1 MARVEVPMPQ
11 MGESIAEGT
20 VSVWR
25 KKVGDRV
32 ERDEPIMEI
41 STDKVDAEI
50 PSPVGG
56 VLAEIVVNEGQTVEV
71 GTVVAFI
78 ETEAGA
84 MAAAPAAAPSDPA
97 AGVPGEQPTTLPESA
112 AGQVETGGGAGR
124 PAAGRAAGEPVGN
137 AVGGGASQQGGAQQQ
152 QGASS
157 NGGPQTAEERLRTR
171 STPLVRK
178 IAAEHGVEVS
188 AVQGTGRAGR
198 VTKEDILKY
207 VEEQASAPTA
217 APGTAGAS
225 AGTGAPPAQ
234 RPAKAPAGGEGPFDW
249 DEFYSHVHHPEVKA
263 GPNDRVE
270 GADRITQIIAQNM
283 VLSRRISPHVHS
295 YFEVDYT
302 RIDGV
307 RKKNKKVWDEQGV
320 KVTYTHF
327 IAWAVARALREH
339 PKLNASF
346 GNNEV
351 IYRADVNLGIAVAID
366 NGLIV
371 PVVKGADELSLVGL
385 AKRVNDVGT
394 RARNRQL
401 KPDDIQG
408 GTFTITNPGIFGTTI
423 GFPIISQ
430 PQVAIL
436 GVGGVE
442 MRPAV
447 ISDEYGNH
455 AIVPRKRGY
464 ISLGYDHRLVNGAD
478 GDQFLARVK
487 QLMETFPETA

>member
-1 MARVEVPMPQ
+1 MPQ

-20 VSVWR
+20 VSVWL

-50 PSPVGG
+50 PSPVAG
-56 VLAEIVVNEGQTVEV
+56 VLAEVVVTEGQTVEV

-84 MAAAPAAAPSDPA
+84 AAAAAPASAPAPSGEAAA
-97 AGVPGEQPTTLPESA
+97 AGSSDHFQIAHDEPTRMPESA
-112 AGQVETGGGAGR
+112 VGQPETAGGAGR
-124 PAAGRAAGEPVGN
+124 SADGRAPGEPVGN
-137 AVGGGASQQGGAQQQ
+137 AVGGSAQGG
-152 QGASS
+152 GAPL
-157 NGGPQTAEERLRTR
+157 GEGPHTLEERLRAK

-178 IAAEHGVEVS
+178 IASEHNVEVHQ
-188 AVQGTGRAGR
+188 VPGTGRNGR
-198 VTKEDILKY
+198 VTKDDILKF
-207 VEEQASAPTA
+207 VEEKQSAPQAPAAQPAA
-217 APGTAGAS
+217 APS
-225 AGTGAPPAQ
+225 APAPQPQ
-234 RPAKAPAGGEGPFDW
+234 RPAAPVAPAYEGGFPW
-249 DEFYSHVHHPEVKA
+249 DEFYGHPQHPAVSA

-270 GADRITQIIAQNM
+270 PASRMTQIIANNM
-283 VLSRRISPHVHS
+283 VQSRRISPHVHS

-302 RIDGV
+302 RLDQV
-307 RKKNKKVWDEQGV
+307 RAKSRRKWEEQGV

-327 IAWAVARALREH
+327 ITWAVARALREF
-339 PKLNASF
+339 PKINASY
-346 GNNEV
+346 GNHEV
-351 IYRADVNLGIAVAID
+351 IIRGDVNIGMAVALD

-371 PVVKGADELSLVGL
+371 PVIKNADELSLVGL
-385 AKRVNDVGT
+385 AKRINDLAT
-394 RARNRQL
+394 RARNKQL

-408 GTFTITNPGIFGTTI
+408 GTFTITNPGVFGTTI
-423 GFPIISQ
+423 GFPIINQ

-447 ISDEYGNH
+447 VSDEYGNH
-455 AIVPRKRGY
+455 AIVPRKRGF

-478 GDQFLARVK
+478 GDQFLARIK
-487 QLMETFPETA
+487 ELMQNFPDEA

>member
-1 MARVEVPMPQ
+1 MARIEVPMPQ

-20 VSVWR
+20 VSEWL
-25 KKVGDRV
+25 KKVGDKV
-32 ERDEPIMEI
+32 ERDELLMVIA
-41 STDKVDAEI
+41 TDKVDAEI
-50 PSPVGG
+50 PSPAAGTIVE
-56 VLAEIVVNEGQTVEV
+56 VLVEQGQTVEV
-71 GTVVAFI
+71 GTIVAYI
-78 ETEAGA
+78 ETDVAAAAGA
-84 MAAAPAAAPSDPA
+84 SAPAPAASAPAAQPRAAAAAPAESAPAAP
-97 AGVPGEQPTTLPESA
+97 Q
-112 AGQVETGGGAGR
+112 
-124 PAAGRAAGEPVGN
+124 N
-137 AVGGGASQQGGAQQQ
+137 
-152 QGASS
+152 
-157 NGGPQTAEERLRTR
+157 NGGPETVEERLRR
-171 STPLVRK
+171 KSTPLVRK

-188 AVQGTGRAGR
+188 AVPGTGRSGR
-198 VTKEDILKY
+198 VTKDDILRF
-207 VEEQASAPTA
+207 VEEKASAPAA
-217 APGTAGAS
+217 APSAQPAS
-225 AGTGAPPAQ
+225 AGAAPPAQ
-234 RPAKAPAGGEGPFDW
+234 RPSAPRPADGEGFGW
-249 DEFYSHVHHPEVKA
+249 DEFYTRVEHPAVSV

-270 GADRITQIIAQNM
+270 PMSRMTQIIAQNM
-283 VLSRRISPHVHS
+283 VISRRISPHVHS

-302 RIDGV
+302 RIDQV
-307 RKKNKKVWDEQGV
+307 RAKAKRAWAEAGV

-327 IAWAVARALREH
+327 IAKAVVQALREH
-339 PKLNASF
+339 PKLNATIS
-346 GNNEV
+346 GTDV

-371 PVVKGADELSLVGL
+371 PVVRGADDLSLVGL
-385 AKRVNDVGT
+385 ARRVNDLAA

-401 KPDDIQG
+401 KPDEIQG

-430 PQVAIL
+430 PQVAIM

-487 QLMETFPETA
+487 ELMENATENG

>member
-50 PSPVGG
+50 PSPVAG

-97 AGVPGEQPTTLPESA
+97 AAVPGEQPTTLPEAAVGAPEAREVANAGGAPAKVAAS
-112 AGQVETGGGAGR
+112 AGQSAQ
-124 PAAGRAAGEPVGN
+124 A
-137 AVGGGASQQGGAQQQ
+137 GGGASP
-152 QGASS
+152 

-198 VTKEDILKY
+198 VTKEDILRY
-207 VEEQASAPTA
+207 VEEQKA
-217 APGTAGAS
+217 APAVVGVS
-225 AGTGAPPAQ
+225 AGTGTPTQ
-234 RPAKAPAGGEGPFDW
+234 RPAAPARTGGGEGPFDW

-263 GPNDRVE
+263 GPDDRVE
-270 GADRITQIIAQNM
+270 SADRITQIIAQNM
-283 VLSRRISPHVHS
+283 VLSRRVSAHVHS

-302 RIDGV
+302 RIDHV
-307 RKKNKKVWDEQGV
+307 RKKNRATWEQQGV
-320 KVTYTHF
+320 KITYTHF

-339 PKLNASF
+339 PKINASYS
-346 GNNEV
+346 NDQV
-351 IYRADVNLGIAVAID
+351 IYRADVNLGIAVAMD

-385 AKRVNDVGT
+385 AKRVNDIAT

-401 KPDDIQG
+401 KPEEIQG

-423 GFPIISQ
+423 GFPIINQ